1 MPRKLKP
8 AKRQKRQ
15 EDSSFL
21 TRNFLERQKFFL
33 EKKLDDCRKLQKSAR
48 QGINIPF
55 PDERKGDVPEQAFT
69 YSERQI
75 AARQLEE
82 CGKVAS
88 QVIWAL
94 QLVNNLLAGKKSK
107 KGEEEYGKCVGYRD
121 KRCQGRIPE
130 KRLTAIPWARRCV
143 SCQEREDAKSR
154 K

>member
-1 MPRKLKP
+1 MQKKQGSV
-8 AKRQKRQ
+8 KRQKRQ
-15 EDSSFL
+15 ENASFL
-21 TRNFLERQKFFL
+21 TSDFLRKQKMFLEA
-33 EKKLDDCRKLQKSAR
+33 KLTDCRELQKLAR

-69 YSERQI
+69 YNERQI

-107 KGEEEYGKCVGYRD
+107 RDEEKYGKCVDCDG
-121 KRCQGRIPE
+121 QISE
-130 KRLTAIPWARRCV
+130 MRLTAIPWARRCV
-143 SCQEREDAKSR
+143 SCQEREDAENR